1 MNFSDFFIK
10 RPIFATVLSIIIVV
24 IGALAMRAL
33 PIQQYPSVVPPTV
46 SVQATFPGANADT
59 VSQTVAAPLAEAING
74 VEDML
79 YMTSTSSDN
88 GIMRMDIAFEIGS
101 DGDINTINVNNRV
114 QSALSQLPEAVQSQ
128 GVNVELSSSS
138 ILMLVALRSPDGEYS
153 KTYMQNYAVLNILD
167 ELRQIP
173 GVGKAEALGGS
184 QFAMRIWLD
193 PDKLARY
200 DLTPAEVASAIRAQ
214 NTEVPAGSLAAE
226 PQSDPRAYT
235 YTISAGGR
243 LSSADEFRDI
253 YLRTNPDGSSLYL
266 KDVARIE
273 LGASSYAVNA
283 QLNGATMAPIIIN
296 QQPEANALET
306 AAKVRDS
313 MKQLADR
320 FPAGLEYV
328 VPYDTTLF
336 IDASIETVA
345 HTFIEAFIIV
355 AVIVFLF
362 LQNWRSTIIAMTV
375 VPVSVLGAFAGLYM
389 LGFSINL
396 LSLFAMILAIGIV
409 VDDAILVVENVERL
423 LEDEED
429 ISIAKAV
436 SEGMREV
443 GGPIIATGFIMA
455 SVFVPVAFLGGFT
468 GQIYQQFA
476 LTIAI
481 SVAISAVVALTF
493 TPALAAIFLK
503 HKKSQEE
510 ESKLMRVVHAPGR
523 WFNKGFDWITRGYMA
538 IVRALV
544 KLWVLALALTVLV
557 LAGSFWIYEST
568 PSSLVPEEDQ
578 GIALASVSLPD
589 AASVA
594 RTTDYVEAVGAEI
607 EKIPGVDYV
616 SAIAGYDLLTSSVN
630 TARGTMFVSMEP
642 WGKRDLTASDIIA
655 RVNKIGAQTQ
665 GGTVRSFN
673 LPPIPGLS
681 TTGGFT
687 GYLQSLEGA
696 SPNEMGQAANKIM
709 QAANKRKE
717 LAQVF
722 TTFNPNVPSYR
733 AHINQQKALSY
744 GVSIQALNTTL
755 SNTLGHGF
763 VNYFSYQNRNFQVF
777 LQNEDEY
784 RRSKEDLSNIFVRG
798 GNGERI
804 PLAEFV
810 TLERITAP
818 AVMTRYSVYAAAQFQ
833 GGPAPGHSSGQAIT
847 AMEEVVSETLG
858 DGWSMGWTGTAYQEI
873 NTGNAATIAIAFGLL
888 MVFLILAAQY
898 ESWSLPL
905 AVLTAVPF
913 AFLGAIGGI
922 ALRGLNVGVYVE
934 VGMLV
939 VVGLAAKNAILIVE
953 FAELQRK
960 DEGMS
965 IREAAVHAAEQRFRP
980 IVMTSLAFI
989 FGTLP
994 LALASGASSGSSHEI
1009 GTTVAVG
1016 MASVAILASFF
1027 VPSFYAM
1034 IARFSDWLARKRG
1047 KKEEHSDDGGKGKGS
1062 DEGNESSAQTS
1073 SS

>member
-10 RPIFATVLSIIIVV
+10 RPIFATVLSIIILLV
-24 IGALAMRAL
+24 GAMALRVL

-46 SVQATFPGANADT
+46 TVQATFPGANAET

-74 VEDML
+74 VEDMI

-88 GIMRMDIAFEIGS
+88 GMMRMNVVFEIGS
-101 DGDINTINVNNRV
+101 NGDINTINVNNRV
-114 QSALSQLPEAVQSQ
+114 QSALSQLPESVQAQ
-128 GVNVELSSSS
+128 GVNVELSSSN
-138 ILMLVALRSPDGEYS
+138 ILMLIALRSPDGEYS

-167 ELRQIP
+167 ELRRLP
-173 GVGKAEALGGS
+173 GVGSAEALGGA

-193 PDKLARY
+193 PDKLAQY
-200 DLTPAEVASAIRAQ
+200 DLTPAEVAEAIRSQ

-243 LSSADEFRDI
+243 LASADEFREI
-253 YLRTNPDGSSLYL
+253 YLRTNPDGSSLRL
-266 KDVARIE
+266 KDVASIE
-273 LGASSYAVNA
+273 LGASSYAVNS

-306 AAKVRDS
+306 AQRVRAS
-313 MKQLADR
+313 MQQLSER

-328 VPYDTTLF
+328 IPYDTTLF
-336 IDASIETVA
+336 IDASIETVTA
-345 HTFIEAFIIV
+345 TFFEAFAIV

-362 LQNWRSTIIAMTV
+362 LQNWRSTLIAMTV
-375 VPVSVLGAFAGLYM
+375 VPVSVVGTFAGLFA

-423 LEDEED
+423 LEEDEA
-429 ISIAKAV
+429 ISIRKAV

-443 GGPIIATGFIMA
+443 GGPVIATSFIMA
-455 SVFVPVAFLGGFT
+455 AVFVPVAFLGGFT

-481 SVAISAVVALTF
+481 SVAISAVVALTL
-493 TPALAAIFLK
+493 TPALSAIFLR
-503 HKKSQEE
+503 HKPRE
-510 ESKLMRVVHAPGR
+510 ESRAMRILHAPGR
-523 WFNKGFDWITRGYMA
+523 WFNKGFAWVTRGYMA
-538 IVRALV
+538 VTRFLVRF
-544 KLWVLALALTVLV
+544 WVLALALSVAV
-557 LAGSFWIYEST
+557 VAFSFWLYERT
-568 PSSLVPEEDQ
+568 PSTLVPPEDQ
-578 GIALASVSLPD
+578 AVALASVNLPD

-594 RTTDYVEAVGAEI
+594 RTTDYIEAVAAEV
-607 EKIPGVDYV
+607 ENIPGVKYV
-616 SAIAGYDLLTSSVN
+616 SAIAGFDLLTNSVN
-630 TARGTMFVSMEP
+630 TARGTMFVNMVP
-642 WGKRDLTASDIIA
+642 WAERELTATQIIG
-655 RVNKIGAQTQ
+655 RMNRIGAELT
-665 GGTVRSFN
+665 GGSIRAFN

-687 GYLQSLEGA
+687 GYLQALEGA
-696 SPNEMGQAANKIM
+696 TPEELGEAANKVM
-709 QAANKRKE
+709 QAANQREE
-717 LAQVF
+717 LARVF

-733 AHINQQKALSY
+733 AHINEQKALSY

-755 SNTLGHGF
+755 SNTLGNGF
-763 VNYFSYQNRNFQVF
+763 VNYFSYQNRNFQVY
-777 LQNEDEY
+777 LQNEDDY
-784 RRSKEDLSNIFVRG
+784 RRSRKDLGNIFVRG
-798 GNGERI
+798 GSGERI

-810 TLERITAP
+810 TLERVAAP
-818 AVMTRYSVYAAAQFQ
+818 AVMSRYNVYTAAQFQ
-833 GGPAPGHSSGQAIT
+833 GGPAPGYSSGQAID
-847 AMEEVVSETLG
+847 AMQQVVDETLG

-873 NTGNAATIAIAFGLL
+873 NTGDAATLAIGFGLL

-905 AVLTAVPF
+905 AVVTATPF

-922 ALRGLNVGVYVE
+922 ALRGLDVSVYVQ

-960 DEGMS
+960 EQAMS
-965 IREAAVHAAEQRFRP
+965 IRESAIHAAEMRFRP

-994 LALASGASSGSSHEI
+994 LAIASGASEASSHHI

-1016 MASVAILASFF
+1016 MVSVAILASFF
-1027 VPSFYAM
+1027 VPSFYTM
-1034 IARFSDWLARKRG
+1034 IATLSERLNRKRG
-1047 KKEEHSDDGGKGKGS
+1047 RREGDDS
-1062 DEGNESSAQTS
+1062 TRTADA
-1073 SS
+1073 